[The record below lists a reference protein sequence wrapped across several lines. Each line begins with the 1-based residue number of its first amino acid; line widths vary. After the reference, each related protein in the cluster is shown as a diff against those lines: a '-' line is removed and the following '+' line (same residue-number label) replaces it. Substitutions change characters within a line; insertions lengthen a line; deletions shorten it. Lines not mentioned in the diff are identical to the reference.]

1 VATIRIEQVG
11 GRPRFAGPAK
21 VSAGAVLRV
30 VNRTRP
36 SRVGPHTF
44 SLVVP
49 GALPHTV
56 PARRECF
63 APGRICEAIA
73 RWHGAKGNGPPQ
85 RSLARAGLPGWGTK
99 GAAGRRGDSWFS
111 GYRQGAAVEQPLAAD
126 AGGTIHFLCAIHPWM
141 QGQFEVSP

>member
-1 VATIRIEQVG
+1 MATIRIEQAG
-11 GRPRFAGPAK
+11 DRPRFAGPAK

-30 VNRTRP
+30 VNRTEP

-49 GALPHTV
+49 GASPRMA

-73 RWHGAKGNGPPQ
+73 RWHGAKGNGPP
-85 RSLARAGLPGWGTK
+85 RRNLARAGLPGWGTE
-99 GAAGRRGDSWFS
+99 GSVDMRGDS
-111 GYRQGAAVEQPLAAD
+111 
-126 AGGTIHFLCAIHPWM
+126 
-141 QGQFEVSP
+141 